1 MTNEP
6 TAVPPVVCDMTD
18 APDTGEERLA
28 DYGRLFD
35 AAFVA
40 RERTP
45 DGGIRWVLRADPGI
59 EAWATDLAARENAC
73 CAFMTNTVTLVGE
86 HVHWD
91 ATVIDDPSAR
101 AVLDLLY
108 DLPDRRWDTAD
119 AVYQE
124 WDTLGVPI
132 LVQDGALTRPA
143 TETEVLAGRRDPAT

>member
-1 MTNEP
+1 MTKEP
-6 TAVPPVVCDMTD
+6 TAAPAVVCDMTD
-18 APDTGEERLA
+18 APDTGAERLA
-28 DYGRLFD
+28 EYGRLFD

-59 EAWATDLAARENAC
+59 EAWAADLAVRENAC
-73 CAFMTNTVTLVGE
+73 CAFLTNTVTVVAE

-101 AVLDLLY
+101 AVLDLLFE
-108 DLPDRRWDTAD
+108 LPDRRWDSPE

-124 WDTLGVPI
+124 WDSLGVPI
-132 LVQDGALTRPA
+132 LIQDGAVARPA
-143 TETEVLAGRRDPAT
+143 TEAEALTGPRSEPL